1 MKMKF
6 LSGSAFLKLGLAVAF
21 MGAGAAFAADWVQV
35 LPASAG
41 YQLIKKSGS
50 GRESYAQFGE
60 SIIIR
65 GGEMFN
71 DAAQKS
77 APLSSVPVR
86 PGEQLYLI
94 TSKDPAILHAT
105 FPGARL
111 IFKGSGFIVLL
122 AGETAAMNLM
132 AKRSDFTQVELLPKN
147 KVILTATQM
156 PDKKAHKTH
165 DKIAGFVNKINMPLF
180 MKDLEDLVN
189 FKTRYSY
196 VPQAQASIDHCQKI
210 FESMGFKTW
219 QSQFSMGGSAANNLI
234 AEIKGQDEEK
244 FGQVLMVGHLD
255 STSKQPRTNAP
266 GADDNGS
273 GAAGVIAMA
282 RLIKETAVKPAAT
295 IRFVLFMGEEQGL
308 YGSKAYV
315 KSLSAEEKS
324 KIQAVFNLDMIG
336 YDAIEPLSVLI
347 ETSSFNRSMAEKL
360 TEFAKNYA
368 DFSIATSYNPY
379 GSDHAPF
386 LSQKIPAVLTI
397 QSEFDSNPN
406 YHQIT
411 DTMEIINPALC
422 ENILRM
428 NAAAMYFYGVA
439 PEVDR

>member
-6 LSGSAFLKLGLAVAF
+6 LSRSAFLKLGLAVAF

-35 LPASAG
+35 LPADAG
-41 YQLIKKSGS
+41 YKLIKKSGS
-50 GRESYAQFGE
+50 GNESYTQFGD

-77 APLSSVPVR
+77 VSASSVPVR
-86 PGEQLYLI
+86 PGEKLYLI

-105 FPGARL
+105 FPGARQ
-111 IFKGSGFIVLL
+111 IFKGNGFIVLL

-132 AKRSDFTQVELLPKN
+132 SKRSDFTKVEPLPAN
-147 KVILTATQM
+147 KVIMTTTQM
-156 PDKKAHKTH
+156 PDKKQYKTH
-165 DKIAGFVNKINMPLF
+165 DRIAQFVNRIDMQAF
-180 MKDLEDLVN
+180 MSDLKDMVDL
-189 FKTRYSY
+189 KTRYSY
-196 VPQAQASIDHCQKI
+196 VLQAQTAVDRCQKI
-210 FESMGFKTW
+210 FEEMGFKAW
-219 QSQFSMGGSAANNLI
+219 QSQFNMGGSTANNLI
-234 AEIKGQDEEK
+234 AEIKGQNEEK

-255 STSKQPRTNAP
+255 STSRQPRTNAP

-282 RLIKETAVKPAAT
+282 RLIKETGVKPAAT
-295 IRFVLFMGEEQGL
+295 IKFVLFMGEEQGL

-315 KSLSAEEKS
+315 KALTAEEKS
-324 KIQAVFNLDMIG
+324 KIRAVFNLDMIG
-336 YDAIEPLSVLI
+336 YDAVEPLSIMI

-360 TEFAKNYA
+360 MELAKSYA
-368 DFSIATSYNPY
+368 NFSITTSYNPY

-386 LSQKIPAVLTI
+386 LTQKIPAVLSI
-397 QSEFDSNPN
+397 QSEFDTNPN
-406 YHQIT
+406 YHQTT
-411 DTMEIINPALC
+411 DTMDIINPALC

-428 NAAAMYFYGVA
+428 NAAAMYFYGIA
-439 PEVDR
+439 PEADR